1 MRALNNLLT
10 CEARG
15 KGRFQVPGVRG
26 GVRDTGH
33 DQEKEGWFGRLA
45 AWYHHTSRREGYMAR
60 EYVENRDGGY
70 YVTGSRVSLESVI
83 FLFLDGA
90 SPETI
95 VDEFPTLSLEQ
106 VYGAI
111 TFYLADRAKIDAY
124 LTESEGLWEEARK
137 NQSPIPPA
145 LRERLE
151 RARRELTSRA

>member
-1 MRALNNLLT
+1 
-10 CEARG
+10 
-15 KGRFQVPGVRG
+15 
-26 GVRDTGH
+26 
-33 DQEKEGWFGRLA
+33 
-45 AWYHHTSRREGYMAR
+45 MAR

-70 YVTGSRVSLESVI
+70 YMIGSRVSLESVI
-83 FLFLDGA
+83 CLFLDGA

-137 NQSPIPPA
+137 NQSPIPRP

-151 RARRELTSRA
+151 RARRELTSHA